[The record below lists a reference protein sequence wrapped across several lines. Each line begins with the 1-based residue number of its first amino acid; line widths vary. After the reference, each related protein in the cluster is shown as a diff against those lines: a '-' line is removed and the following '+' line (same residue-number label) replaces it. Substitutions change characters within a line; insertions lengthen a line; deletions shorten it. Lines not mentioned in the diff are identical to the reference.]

1 MQVGPGA
8 PLTALTRETG
18 LMDMGLR
25 VDMEKV
31 MFVLFIRSLDEDSLS
46 RKMYEEQK
54 EKSWP
59 GLAKETKDICER
71 LKVEDVNESIKQT
84 ENKEKCNT
92 IMKDDYGRQKYIN
105 DKTIYEAEL
114 KCSHSQETS
123 NMIKGF
129 RTPSGFVGAYRQPK
143 IKPI

>member
-25 VDMEKV
+25 VDMEKL
-31 MFVLFIRSLDEDSLS
+31 MFVMFIRSLDEDSLS

-59 GLAKETKDICER
+59 GLAKETKDMCER
-71 LKVEDVNESIKQT
+71 LKEQLSLK
-84 ENKEKCNT
+84 KCT
-92 IMKDDYGRQKYIN
+92 K
-105 DKTIYEAEL
+105 
-114 KCSHSQETS
+114 KCSKLLVRKKMNLIT
-123 NMIKGF
+123 
-129 RTPSGFVGAYRQPK
+129 
-143 IKPI
+143 

>member
-1 MQVGPGA
+1 MQVGHGA

-31 MFVLFIRSLDEDSLS
+31 MFVMFIRSLDEDSLS

-71 LKVEDVNESIKQT
+71 LKVEDVNETTKSKKVYKEMFKVACEKEDESNHVKQT

-105 DKTIYEAEL
+105 D
-114 KCSHSQETS
+114 
-123 NMIKGF
+123 
-129 RTPSGFVGAYRQPK
+129 
-143 IKPI
+143 